1 MKLITDGYLKKIA
14 YTGCLGDIG
23 IISRASGIIGV
34 LPQVAAEDH
43 ISTDHAER
51 LWSTFALML
60 FLISLF
66 IVLLTLALTK
76 KVMMVIPA
84 VENTPCYSISC
95 IFSAAMGTTIRAANP
110 LKQHN

>member
-1 MKLITDGYLKKIA
+1 MKPITDGYLKKIA

-34 LPQVAAEDH
+34 LPQVAAGDH

-66 IVLLTLALTK
+66 IVLLMLAMTK

-95 IFSAAMGTTIRAANP
+95 IFFCSDGYDHPLSKPIETT
-110 LKQHN
+110 